1 MSSKLRIV
9 FMGTPDFAVPA
20 LDILVKNS
28 YNIVG
33 VITMPDKP
41 AGRGY
46 QLQPSP
52 IKKYALTHN
61 LNLLQP
67 EKLKEESFLE
77 ELYALKADLQIVVAF
92 RMLPEV
98 VWNMPKLGTFNL
110 HSSLLPHYRGAAP
123 INRAIMNGE
132 KISGVST
139 FFLQH
144 AIDTGKI
151 IFQESVDI
159 AEDETAGELH
169 DTLMI
174 LGSKLVLKTVKAIEE
189 QNFTEIEQEKFIKDG
204 TVLNEAPKIFKEDCR
219 INWNYAAEQIFN
231 LIRGLSPYPAAFTEL
246 MDLKGNKTLLK
257 LFKASKI
264 IETHHLN
271 IGDIECDQKSY
282 LKVAVKD
289 GFVLLHEVQLAG
301 KSRMNIE
308 NFLRG
313 NKIEKG
319 FKMI

>member
-77 ELYALKADLQIVVAF
+77 ALYALKADLQIVVAF

-98 VWNMPKLGTFNL
+98 VWNMPKMGTFNL

-189 QNFTEIEQEKFIKDG
+189 QNFTEIEQEKLIKDG

-301 KSRMNIE
+301 KSRMNVE

>member
-98 VWNMPKLGTFNL
+98 VWNMPKMGTFNL

-219 INWNYAAEQIFN
+219 INWNYAAETIFN

-301 KSRMNIE
+301 KSRMNVE

>member
-98 VWNMPKLGTFNL
+98 VWNMPKMGTFNL

>member
-77 ELYALKADLQIVVAF
+77 ALYALKADLQIVVAF

-98 VWNMPKLGTFNL
+98 VWNMPKMGTFNL

-301 KSRMNIE
+301 KSRMNVE